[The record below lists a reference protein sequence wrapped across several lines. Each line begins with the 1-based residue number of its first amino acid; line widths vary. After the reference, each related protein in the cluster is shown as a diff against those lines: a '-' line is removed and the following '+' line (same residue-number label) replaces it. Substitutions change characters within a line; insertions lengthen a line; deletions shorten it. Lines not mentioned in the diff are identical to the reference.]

1 MMAAWGFLRAR
12 PWLLYTLAGVALA
25 GLILASW
32 KSWPVVAGLVGAYG
46 LRRAQR
52 TAQRR
57 RGAREAAEAYE
68 RMAEDGRASR
78 EAIRAA
84 AEADLARVPSPT
96 TTKPPESP
104 EERERRRD
112 AIGWGD

>member
-1 MMAAWGFLRAR
+1 MRAVWDFLRAR
-12 PWLLYTLAGVALA
+12 PWLLYTLAGIVSA
-25 GLILASW
+25 GLVFASW
-32 KSWPVVAGLVGAYG
+32 KLWPIVAGLGGAYG

-57 RGAREAAEAYE
+57 REAREAAEAYE

-84 AEADLARVPSPT
+84 AEADLARVPAPVS
-96 TTKPPESP
+96 TKPPESP
-104 EERERRRD
+104 EERERRRE